1 MRINLRQIEVFRA
14 VMANGSISGAAQ
26 ALYVSQPAVSRLI
39 AYTEQRL
46 GFPLFKRIRGRLYP
60 TPEAKRLYS
69 EINFMYQG
77 IQRVNQIA
85 ENLAQNKEGA
95 LSIACSPNLGQTI
108 FPPVIAE
115 YKKNYP
121 HVRVKLQTLFPST
134 MSQALLTNQVCLG
147 ISDLS
152 TDHPNLVSE
161 ALFSNRVMVA
171 VPKNHP
177 LATKNCIDVEDLKNE
192 NLIGYHQD
200 SAFSQLLERHLK
212 DLHNS
217 EPQLIVQQPHIAC
230 ALVQTGIGIALVDE
244 ATTFGPIWTEVVT
257 IPLSSHIESLVSLYY
272 MEFEPLSQIATL
284 FIDTFKQYIETKN
297 LHHSIFTSKKS

>member
-14 VMANGSISGAAQ
+14 VMSNGSISGAAQ

-108 FPPVIAE
+108 FPHVIAQFN
-115 YKKNYP
+115 KKHP
-121 HVRVKLQTLFPST
+121 HVRIKLHTLFPNA
-134 MSQALLTNQVCLG
+134 MSQALLTNQVSFG
-147 ISDLS
+147 ISDLT
-152 TDHPNLVSE
+152 TDHPNLISKS
-161 ALFSNRVMVA
+161 LFSNRVMVA
-171 VPKNHP
+171 VPKHHP
-177 LATKNCIDVEDLKNE
+177 LAQKDSVDVVDLENE

-200 SAFSQLLERHLK
+200 SAFSQLLEKHLK
-212 DLHNS
+212 DLHDS
-217 EPQLIVQQPHIAC
+217 EPHLIVQQPHIAC

-244 ATTFGPIWTEVVT
+244 ATTLGPIWTEVVT
-257 IPLSSHIESLVSLYY
+257 IPLTTQIESQVSLYS

-284 FIDTFKQYIETKN
+284 FIETFKQYTKKQN
-297 LHHSIFTSKKS
+297 LHLKHNNK

>member
-46 GFPLFKRIRGRLYP
+46 GFSLFKRIRGRLYP

-77 IQRVNQIA
+77 IQRVNQVA

-108 FPPVIAE
+108 FPPVIAK
-115 YKKNYP
+115 YQKKYP
-121 HVRVKLQTLFPST
+121 HVRVKLQTLFPT
-134 MSQALLTNQVCLG
+134 AMSQALLTNQVSLG

-152 TDHPNLVSE
+152 ADHPHLISE
-161 ALFSNRVMVA
+161 TLFSNRVLVA
-171 VPKNHP
+171 VHKDHP
-177 LATKNCIDVEDLKNE
+177 LATKTSINLADLANE
-192 NLIGYHQD
+192 NLIGYHED

-212 DLHNS
+212 DLYNN
-217 EPQLIVQQPHIAC
+217 EPQLMVQQPHIAC

-244 ATTFGPIWTEVVT
+244 ATSLGPIWTEVVT
-257 IPLSSHIESLVSLYY
+257 IPFSSHIESLVSLYH
-272 MEFEPLSQIATL
+272 MEFEPLPQIATL

-297 LHHSIFTSKKS
+297 LHR